1 MSQANFT
8 IKVITK
14 DGIEVIRQAERPAG
28 VESAQGVSQG
38 VTRGY

>member
-28 VESAQGVSQG
+28 V
-38 VTRGY
+38 